1 MCIYKSREKVSV
13 DISSFITEI
22 RKIKTLEK
30 NIATNDTKKVV
41 SYNRKW
47 EKTHKA
53 IEIQT

>member
-1 MCIYKSREKVSV
+1 MYIYKSREKGPV
-13 DISSFITEI
+13 DMSRLIKEI

-53 IEIQT
+53 IEI

>member
-1 MCIYKSREKVSV
+1 MCIYKGREKVSV

-53 IEIQT
+53 IKI